1 MKKFREIKSNAAYI
15 DRKNIDTDAIIP
27 KQYLKAVTRE
37 GFGENLFDDWRY
49 LEPGNLG
56 DDHSKRK
63 KNPEFFLYNK
73 KNENAKILV
82 AGDNFGCGS
91 SREHAVWALMDYGFD
106 VVISSSFADIF
117 YNNCFKNGLLPIV
130 LNKEDIK
137 KIATYIN
144 KNNNVFTVSL
154 ENQCIYCDDFKIKFE
169 IDTRRKEVLIEGI
182 DDISETLKLS
192 DKIRDYENNKS
203 VKTPWLFNEQ

>member
-63 KNPEFFLYNK
+63 KNPEFFLYDK

-130 LNKEDIK
+130 LKKEDIE
-137 KIATYIN
+137 KIVTNIN
-144 KNNNVFTVSL
+144 KNNNVLTVSL
-154 ENQCIYCDDFKIKFE
+154 EHQSIYCKDFTIKFE

-203 VKTPWLFNEQ
+203 LKTPWLFNEQ